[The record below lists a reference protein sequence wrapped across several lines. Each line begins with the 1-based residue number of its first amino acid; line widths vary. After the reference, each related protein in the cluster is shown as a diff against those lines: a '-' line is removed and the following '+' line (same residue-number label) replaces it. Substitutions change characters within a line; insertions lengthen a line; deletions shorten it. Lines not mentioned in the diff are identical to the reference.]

1 MAARAQSEVFV
12 KTFLVDVTA
21 TVDSGSAGLAK
32 EVNDYILTLDDTLD
46 IHTTMTS
53 AGYGNKVIFT
63 VVAEK

>member
-1 MAARAQSEVFV
+1 MAARTQANTKV

-32 EVNDYILTLDDTLD
+32 DVNDYILTLDDALTV
-46 IHTTMTS
+46 HTTMAT

-63 VVAEK
+63 VTAEK

>member
-1 MAARAQSEVFV
+1 MATRTQANTKV
-12 KTFLVDVTA
+12 KTFVVDVTA
-21 TVDSGSAGLAK
+21 TVDSGSAGLPK
-32 EVNDYILTLDDTLD
+32 EVNDFIITLDDTLD